1 MVTGELIR
9 LARNAWCFAV
19 LALWGTM
26 LQGHSG
32 KMSAHACNTRE
43 ILRAQRN
50 ENDYF
55 FYKTMAALL
64 KFPSLVLILRE

>member
-1 MVTGELIR
+1 MTGELIR
-9 LARNAWCFAV
+9 LARNAWCFTV
-19 LALWGTM
+19 LALRGTM

>member
-1 MVTGELIR
+1 MTGELIR
-9 LARNAWCFAV
+9 LARNAWCFTV
-19 LALWGTM
+19 LALWGTI

-50 ENDYF
+50 GNDYF
-55 FYKTMAALL
+55 FCKTMEAIL
-64 KFPSLVLILRE
+64 KFPSLVFILRG